1 MTKALRIHRL
11 AEDEL
16 DEAASWYE
24 WKQPGLGI
32 SLLNLIDETVERVRS
47 GRLPGSAVSHVNVNG
62 ARRVLLR
69 RFPYSIV
76 FYDFED
82 ELVIIAF
89 AHTSRRPGYWRSR
102 NPGEARQP
110 E

>member
-16 DEAASWYE
+16 TAAASWYE
-24 WKQPGLGI
+24 AKQVGLGI
-32 SLLNLIDETVERVRS
+32 SLLDLVDNMVDRI
-47 GRLPGSAVSHVNVNG
+47 RLGSLPSVPAPGVAPDKD

-76 FYDFED
+76 FYERRNQI
-82 ELVIIAF
+82 VIVAF
-89 AHTSRRPGYWRSR
+89 AHSSRRPGYWRSR
-102 NPGEARQP
+102 EL
-110 E
+110 

>member
-16 DEAASWYE
+16 SDAASWYE
-24 WKQPGLGI
+24 TKQPGLGM
-32 SLLNLIDETVERVRS
+32 SLLELIDRAVERIRS
-47 GRLPGSAVSHVNVNG
+47 GVLPGSPVLRVTRAKG

-76 FYDFED
+76 FYERK
-82 ELVIIAF
+82 EEIVIVAF
-89 AHTSRRPGYWRSR
+89 AHSSRRPGYWRSR
-102 NPGEARQP
+102 EL
-110 E
+110 